1 MVISRKTKKSR
12 ITRQDQA
19 EEGSR
24 ENDDCYRQLFET
36 MMRGIVYQDSDGKVT
51 SMNKAAYRILGKS
64 PAEFIEQTPGNMEH
78 HPIREDGMR
87 FPVNEH
93 PAMVALATGFEIRDV
108 TMGVFNPRENGY
120 RWINIDAVP
129 LFRDGE
135 TKPYQVY
142 TVITDVTDISNRKR
156 TEEALRESQERLTL
170 AANNAQIGLFDWNFQ
185 TDELRWTTRY
195 DIIFGYAPSA
205 TTRKYRDWA
214 DRIHPEDLPWFEE
227 RLRRVIAEHKPFHAE
242 HRVLWPNGSVH
253 WVDVNADFHRED
265 DGRCMRMLGAVRDI
279 TERKKADEVM
289 SRLAAIVESAED
301 AIIGKDLNGE
311 IQTWNVGAEK
321 LFGYKAEEVIGRHIS
336 LLVPPGHNDEIP
348 EILRRIEQGEQ
359 IENFET
365 VHMRKEGTIVPVSL
379 KFSPIKDATGKVIGA
394 SKIAHDITK
403 RKKTDEIMS
412 LLAAIVVSAED
423 AIIGKD
429 LNGNIQT
436 WNVGAVKLFGY
447 KEEEVIGKHISFLVP
462 PGHTDNVPE
471 ILKRIKRGEQIE
483 NLETVHIR
491 KDGSIINVSLTFS
504 PIKNARGKV
513 IGASKIAHDI
523 TERKKAEQAQA

>member
-1 MVISRKTKKSR
+1 
-12 ITRQDQA
+12 
-19 EEGSR
+19 
-24 ENDDCYRQLFET
+24 
-36 MMRGIVYQDSDGKVT
+36 
-51 SMNKAAYRILGKS
+51 
-64 PAEFIEQTPGNMEH
+64 
-78 HPIREDGMR
+78 
-87 FPVNEH
+87 
-93 PAMVALATGFEIRDV
+93 
-108 TMGVFNPRENGY
+108 
-120 RWINIDAVP
+120 
-129 LFRDGE
+129 
-135 TKPYQVY
+135 
-142 TVITDVTDISNRKR
+142 
-156 TEEALRESQERLTL
+156 
-170 AANNAQIGLFDWNFQ
+170 
-185 TDELRWTTRY
+185 
-195 DIIFGYAPSA
+195 
-205 TTRKYRDWA
+205 
-214 DRIHPEDLPWFEE
+214 
-227 RLRRVIAEHKPFHAE
+227 
-242 HRVLWPNGSVH
+242 
-253 WVDVNADFHRED
+253 
-265 DGRCMRMLGAVRDI
+265 MLGAVRDI